1 MENKVVHALR
11 LTANASPR
19 IVASNLKKHSVKHI
33 VTLSGDIGGGKSSV
47 ARILTAALGFKLISA
62 GGLQREIAAS
72 MGLTTLQ
79 LNEWSAK
86 DRSVDDKIDSHTK
99 TLGETSDR
107 IIVDSRLAWHFIP
120 DAYKVF
126 LSVDPLVGAERVF
139 EASRSDESHGS
150 LVEALENNRSR
161 TRLESERY
169 RTLYGIKLR
178 DYRNYDLV
186 VDTSFASPA
195 EVAATIEAGFRA
207 RESGTAFAHAW
218 MCPRRLAQLPRVPNS
233 PSDVNGVG
241 RADNVS
247 LVVREGHFLL
257 ASADAVVASALRD
270 GVSLIPA
277 RFNFT

>member
-1 MENKVVHALR
+1 M
-11 LTANASPR
+11 
-19 IVASNLKKHSVKHI
+19 KHI

-47 ARILTAALGFKLISA
+47 ARMLAAALGFELISA

-99 TLGETSDR
+99 TLGETSDH

-139 EASRSDESHGS
+139 EASRSDEFHGS
-150 LVEALENNRSR
+150 LAEALDNNLSR
-161 TRLESERY
+161 TRLEAVRY
-169 RTLYGIKLR
+169 HTLYGIELR

-186 VDTSFASPA
+186 VDTSFASPQD
-195 EVAATIEAGFRA
+195 VAATIEAGFRA
-207 RESGTAFAHAW
+207 RETLNAFAHAW
-218 MCPRRLAQLPRVPNS
+218 MCPRRLAEMPRTACES
-233 PSDVNGVG
+233 GVSAPTNRSSG
-241 RADNVS
+241 VTLA
-247 LVVREGHFLL
+247 VRDGQFLL
-257 ASADAVVASALRD
+257 LSGEAVAASAVRD
-270 GVSLIPA
+270 GVSLIAA
-277 RFNFT
+277 RFDFTQAKNPAITL